1 MPSSERIEGSK
12 GDFHTPAQ
20 NAAVN
25 KIMDIL
31 FHTDKYVPKRK
42 KYTMNFKQMME
53 YMESIKGCGI
63 VPGLSGITELC
74 KRLGNP
80 QDSTDFVHIA
90 GTNGKGS
97 VLAFLSSILKC
108 AGYRVGS
115 YHSPAVFSY
124 CERLRINGR
133 AITKKALCECMEEVK
148 AACDAMTADGLAQPT
163 PFEVET
169 AAAFLYFQKNAC
181 DIVVLETGM
190 GGREDATNL
199 VNRTK
204 AAVLTPISMD
214 HMQFLGDTP
223 EKIAAHKAGII
234 KNGCYVITAKQKPE
248 ILPVIEK
255 EAAGKQCRLTVT
267 GDAQKIKYGL
277 EKQSFSY
284 QDASGK
290 RFEGLEISL
299 AGKYQIE
306 NAALAVETVCSL
318 ALCGYPVSEKQLRK
332 GLAEAVWQGRF
343 QIAGKKPFVVLDGA
357 HNEDA
362 AKKLAESIRFY
373 FTNKRIIYIMG
384 MLKDKE
390 CEKVVAETYAYAEQI
405 ITVTPPD
412 NPRALPA
419 MELARIVKEYHPHV
433 TAAGS
438 LEEGVEMAYLLADK
452 ADIILCFGSLSYLG
466 HLSKVLAERP
476 KDRRQAVTH

>member
-1 MPSSERIEGSK
+1 
-12 GDFHTPAQ
+12 
-20 NAAVN
+20 
-25 KIMDIL
+25 
-31 FHTDKYVPKRK
+31 
-42 KYTMNFKQMME
+42 MNFKEMME

-63 VPGLSGITELC
+63 VPGLSSITELC

-80 QDSTDFVHIA
+80 QDAVSFVHIA

-115 YHSPAVFSY
+115 YHSPAVFTY
-124 CERLRINGR
+124 CERIQINGR
-133 AITKKALCECMEEVK
+133 AISQKALCECMEEVK
-148 AACDAMTADGLAQPT
+148 AACDAMTAEGFAQPT

-169 AAAFLYFQKNAC
+169 AAAFLHFRKNAC

-199 VNRTK
+199 VNTTK
-204 AAVLTPISMD
+204 AAVLTPIGMD

-234 KNGCYVITAKQKPE
+234 KNGCYVITAGQKPE
-248 ILPVIEK
+248 ILAEIEK
-255 EAAGKQCRLTVT
+255 EAAQKRCPLTIT
-267 GDAQKIKYGL
+267 GEAQKIKYGL

-290 RFEGLEISL
+290 RYEGLEISL

-306 NAALAVETVCSL
+306 NAALAVETAGRL

-332 GLAEAVWQGRF
+332 GLAEASWRGRF
-343 QIAGKKPFVVLDGA
+343 QIAGKRPLLVLDGA
-357 HNEDA
+357 HNEEA

-373 FTNKRIIYIMG
+373 FTNKRIVYIMG

-390 CEKVVAETYAYAEQI
+390 CEKVVAETCAYAEQI
-405 ITVTPPD
+405 ITITPPD
-412 NPRALPA
+412 NSRALSA
-419 MELARIVKEYHPHV
+419 MDLAQIVKEYHPHV

-452 ADIILCFGSLSYLG
+452 ADVILCFGSLSYLG
-466 HLSKVLAERP
+466 RLAKVVEERQ
-476 KDRRQAVTH
+476 KNRR

>member
-1 MPSSERIEGSK
+1 
-12 GDFHTPAQ
+12 
-20 NAAVN
+20 
-25 KIMDIL
+25 
-31 FHTDKYVPKRK
+31 
-42 KYTMNFKQMME
+42 MNFKEMME
-53 YMESIKGCGI
+53 YMEAIRGYGI
-63 VPGLSGITELC
+63 VQGLSSITELC

-80 QDSTDFVHIA
+80 QDVLAFVHIA

-108 AGYRVGS
+108 AGYKVGS
-115 YHSPAVFSY
+115 YHSPAVFTY
-124 CERLRINGR
+124 CERIQINGR
-133 AITKKALCECMEEVK
+133 AITQKALCACMDEVK
-148 AACDAMTADGLAQPT
+148 AACDSMTAEGFAQPT

-181 DIVVLETGM
+181 DLVILEAGM

-199 VNRTK
+199 ITTTK
-204 AAVLTPISMD
+204 AAVLTPIGMD
-214 HMQFLGDTP
+214 HMQFLGNTP

-234 KNGCYVITAKQKPE
+234 KNGCYVITAGQRVE
-248 ILPVIEK
+248 ILEIIEE
-255 EAAGKQCRLTVT
+255 EAANKQCRFAVT
-267 GDAQKIKYGL
+267 GEAQKIRYGL

-290 RFEGLEISL
+290 RFDGLEISL
-299 AGKYQIE
+299 AGKHQID
-306 NAALAVETVCSL
+306 NAALAVETVGSL

-332 GLAEAVWQGRF
+332 GLVETRWRGRF
-343 QIAGKKPFVVLDGA
+343 QIAAAKPLFILDGA

-362 AKKLAESIRFY
+362 AKKLAESVRFY

-419 MELARIVKEYHPHV
+419 MELAQMAKEYHPCV

-438 LEEGVEMAYLLADK
+438 LEEGVEMAYLLAGK
-452 ADIILCFGSLSYLG
+452 ADVILCFGSLSYLG
-466 HLSKVLAERP
+466 RLTKIVEERQ
-476 KDRRQAVTH
+476 KKKR

>member
-1 MPSSERIEGSK
+1 MS
-12 GDFHTPAQ
+12 
-20 NAAVN
+20 
-25 KIMDIL
+25 
-31 FHTDKYVPKRK
+31 PKRK
-42 KYTMNFKQMME
+42 KYTMHFKQAME
-53 YMESIKGCGI
+53 YMESIKGYGI
-63 VPGLSGITELC
+63 VPGLSTVTELC
-74 KRLGNP
+74 RRLGNP
-80 QDSTDFVHIA
+80 QDKLAFVHIA

-115 YHSPAVFSY
+115 YHSPAVFDY
-124 CERLRINGR
+124 CERIQVNGR
-133 AITKKALCECMEEVK
+133 AIAKKALCECVEEVK
-148 AACDAMTADGLAQPT
+148 NACDLMVEEGMAHPT

-169 AAAFLYFQKNAC
+169 AAAFVYFAKKSC

-199 VNRTK
+199 VNTTK

-234 KNGCYVITAKQKPE
+234 KSGCYVITAEQE
-248 ILPVIEK
+248 ASVMAVIEQ
-255 EAAGKQCRLTVT
+255 EAAQKKCGVT
-267 GDAQKIKYGL
+267 IAGRAQKIKYGL
-277 EKQSFSY
+277 EKQTFSY

-290 RFEGLEISL
+290 CFAGLEISL
-299 AGKYQIE
+299 AGKHQVE
-306 NAALAVETVCSL
+306 NAALAVETVGRL
-318 ALCGYPVSEKQLRK
+318 AECGYPVSGEQLRK

-343 QIAGKKPFVVLDGA
+343 QIIAKKPLFILDGA

-362 AKKLAESIRFY
+362 AKKLARSIRFY
-373 FTNKRIIYIMG
+373 FTNKRIVYIMG

-390 CEKVVAETYAYAEQI
+390 CEKAVAETCAYAEQI

-412 NPRALPA
+412 NPRAMPA
-419 MELARIVKEYHPHV
+419 IELAQIVREYHPCV

-438 LEEGVEMAYLLADK
+438 LEEGVEMAYLLAGR
-452 ADIILCFGSLSYLG
+452 ADVILCFGSLSYLG
-466 HLSKVLAERP
+466 RMAKIVQS
-476 KDRRQAVTH
+476 RQEKETLQCGGATWIRKK